1 MKTFNRY
8 LMLLALAFTGTL
20 ASWAQ
25 DEVTVT
31 ATATDEEWLDLG
43 ESLELTKVTNGEW
56 TLAAMPALDIELEIE
71 YETAL
76 ALDEATGIISIE
88 SGQPASSEA
97 VYDLQGRRVNG
108 TAQKGV

>member
-1 MKTFNRY
+1 VG
-8 LMLLALAFTGTL
+8 TGRGDCDRDGVEL
-20 ASWAQ
+20 
-25 DEVTVT
+25 EVEYY
-31 ATATDEEWLDLG
+31 TDEEWLDLG